1 MRSIELEDLHIFR
14 SVVREGGI
22 AKAAKHLDRAPS
34 NVTTR
39 VKQLEERLGIGLF
52 RRQGRNLVL
61 TEPGLTLLKHAE
73 KLLQMA
79 DLAEE
84 EMRTG
89 CAGGVL
95 KLGSLESIAGGR
107 LPPFLSAF
115 HLEHPD
121 ITIELQT
128 GYSDVLIKKL
138 ERNEI
143 DAAFVAEPFDKG
155 SFHSA
160 LVFQDQLKLISAKGK
175 TQIRSAQDLQGQ
187 TIVVFPHGCVY
198 RQRMIEWLTAEGVSP
213 GKILEFGSYHTIVAC
228 VAGGMGVGIIS
239 QALLDHAVMGNSLQQ
254 HPLPQEFSGMRV
266 HLVWPAQ
273 ETKQL
278 KAFRALLPKI
288 SLRSQSP
295 GTDRFSMDFSIQE
308 ETAIQ

>member
-14 SVVREGGI
+14 SVVREGGV

-39 VKQLEERLGIGLF
+39 VKQLEDRLGVGLF
-52 RRQGRNLVL
+52 RRQGRSLVL
-61 TEPGLTLLKHAE
+61 TESGFTLLKHAE

-84 EMRTG
+84 ELRTG
-89 CAGGVL
+89 YAGGVL
-95 KLGSLESIAGGR
+95 KLGALESTAGGR

-115 HLEHPD
+115 HLEHPE
-121 ITIELQT
+121 ISIELQT
-128 GYSDVLIKKL
+128 GYSDILIKKL

-143 DAAFVAEPFDKG
+143 DAAFVAEPFEKG

-160 LVFQDQLKLISAKGK
+160 LVFQDQLKLITAKGK
-175 TQIRSAQDLQGQ
+175 NQIKSAQDLQEQ
-187 TIVVFPHGCVY
+187 TIIVFPHGCVY
-198 RQRMIEWLTAEGVSP
+198 RQRLIEWLSAEGVSP

-239 QALLDHAVMGNSLQQ
+239 EALLDHAVMGSSLER

-266 HLVWPAQ
+266 HLVWPTQ
-273 ETKQL
+273 ESKQL
-278 KAFRALLPKI
+278 KAFRALLPTLSI
-288 SLRSQSP
+288 RNEPS
-295 GTDRFSMDFSIQE
+295 GTDRFSMDFTIKKMEIQ
-308 ETAIQ
+308 